1 MRFVIL
7 STQRSGSTWVADILN
22 GVEKVKV
29 YGEQFLPEKRT
40 WDVGEVD
47 FPRFIEYENHGIRP
61 LSTFRYLDDLY
72 GQVENVGFKLMYSQI
87 QQLPETFLYLILK
100 RVKVIHL
107 VRTNYLDVIL
117 STKMAEARGQ
127 FHLTSSGD
135 SLDTLQVH
143 LEPEYVLQRIR
154 RQQKKVNIFRNFLK
168 MCSISHL
175 EVQYES
181 LLKNPENFEGI
192 FAFLG
197 FLPSEKMPES
207 RLSRIREGRHQEE
220 ILNYEQIREVLVEHG
235 FENLLH

>member
-1 MRFVIL
+1 MKFVIL

-22 GVEKVKV
+22 GIEGVKV
-29 YGEQFLPEKRT
+29 YGEQFLPEKRS

-61 LSTFRYLDDLY
+61 VSIFRYLDELY

-107 VRTNYLDVIL
+107 VRTNYLDVLL

-135 SLDTLQVH
+135 SLDMLQVH
-143 LEPEYVLQRIR
+143 LDPEYVLKRVR
-154 RQQKKVNIFRNFLK
+154 RQQKKVNIFRNLLK
-168 MCSISHL
+168 MCSSSHL

-181 LLKNPENFEGI
+181 LLKNPENFQVM
-192 FAFLG
+192 FTFLG
-197 FLPSEKMPES
+197 FKAPEQMPRS
-207 RLSRIREGRHQEE
+207 RLSRIREGQHGDE
-220 ILNYEQIREVLVEHG
+220 ISNYIEVRDTLVEHG
-235 FENLLH
+235 FEHLLH

>member
-22 GVEKVKV
+22 EIDEVKV

-61 LSTFRYLDDLY
+61 LSIFRYLDDLY
-72 GQVENVGFKLMYSQI
+72 AQVENVGFKLMYSQI

-127 FHLTSSGD
+127 FHLASSGK
-135 SLDTLQVH
+135 SLDKLQVH
-143 LEPEYVLQRIR
+143 LDPEYVLERVR
-154 RQQKKVNIFRNFLK
+154 RQQKKVNIFRNLLK

-181 LLKNPENFEGI
+181 LLKNPENFEEI
-192 FAFLG
+192 FTFLD
-197 FLPSEKMPES
+197 FTAPDQMPVS
-207 RLSRIREGRHQEE
+207 RLSRIRGGRHGEE
-220 ILNYEQIREVLVEHG
+220 ISNYVQVRDVLVEHG
-235 FENLLH
+235 FEYLLH